1 MEDETVPETIGR
13 DKDAE
18 VPEADAFEQ
27 RQPAI
32 PADTDEE
39 QAAISPDAPEADALD
54 QSRDVPIPDDV
65 DR

>member
-1 MEDETVPETIGR
+1 MDDETVPEPIER
-13 DKDAE
+13 DEDAE

-39 QAAISPDAPEADALD
+39 EAAISPDAPEADALD
-54 QSRDVPIPDDV
+54 QSRDVPIPDDM